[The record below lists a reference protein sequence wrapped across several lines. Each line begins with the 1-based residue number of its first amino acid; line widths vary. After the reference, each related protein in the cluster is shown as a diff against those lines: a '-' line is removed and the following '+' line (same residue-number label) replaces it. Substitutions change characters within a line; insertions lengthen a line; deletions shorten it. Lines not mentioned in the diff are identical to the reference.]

1 MFQTEFPNYE
11 PILKEF
17 ESMIK
22 WKSTSNGKKVPEPVL
37 GLDED
42 FDLANSTVDKNK
54 EAINQYEED
63 L

>member
-1 MFQTEFPNYE
+1 
-11 PILKEF
+11 
-17 ESMIK
+17 MIK